1 MSKESFKLFARLH
14 PELADSVIN
23 NNNIT
28 WQKLYELYD
37 IYGENSSVWNQYL
50 NTTSSKVIK
59 DSGINDILKTVKAI
73 DLKSVQSGIENIE
86 KVVGL
91 IQDIGLGKNKN
102 VNSEIYEKR
111 PIYKSFED

>member
-14 PELADSVIN
+14 PELADSVI

-50 NTTSSKVIK
+50 NTTSSK
-59 DSGINDILKTVKAI
+59 
-73 DLKSVQSGIENIE
+73 
-86 KVVGL
+86 
-91 IQDIGLGKNKN
+91 
-102 VNSEIYEKR
+102 R
-111 PIYKSFED
+111 